1 MRNLLTVFFALC
13 TLNMIPVSARPAF
26 DYSALRDGTFE
37 QKTVSGV
44 RSLSDGERYTTM
56 SDGRVLC
63 FSYRTGEPAGVLFD
77 ASAAEP
83 RIEFTDYVLSAD
95 ERRLLLTTDV
105 EPIYRHSFTAEYWI
119 YDRQDGSLRRL
130 SQGGPQQQA
139 QFSPDGSRV
148 AFVRGGNLFV
158 ADPAAGSERQL
169 TFDGRF
175 NHIIN
180 GLPDWVYEEEFS
192 FARAFAWSPDGRM
205 IAYLRFD
212 ESRVKQYNMNRFAGG
227 LYPENYTFKYPKAGE
242 QNSVVELYCCDAADG
257 STVRMDT
264 GEQTDQYIPRLF
276 WTPTGQMGIYRQKR
290 LQNHFE
296 VMLCDSSG
304 ASRVVYDERNDRYV
318 ERVDGRTVTFLPDG
332 DRFVV
337 RSERDGFMHL
347 YLYSVSE
354 GLLGRI
360 TSGEWEVTEL
370 LGIEGDRVYYL
381 STETSPLRRDLY
393 TVRLDGRG
401 KRRLTGGD
409 GTYRIAP
416 SRGFR
421 YFISYFSNV
430 RTPNRV
436 TLHRS
441 DGRLVRTLEDNAALR
456 AKLDELQVPVKEFF
470 RFATSEGV
478 ELIGYMV
485 RPNGFD
491 SSRRYPVLMTQYSGP
506 GSQQAAD
513 RWTIGWEDVLVQQGY
528 IVACVDGRGTGFRG
542 EEFKKCTYGELGKYE
557 TVDQIEAAR
566 YLASLPYVDPDRI
579 GIYGWSYGGF
589 MALNC
594 ILKGNDVFRK
604 LETLPVPT
612 IAAVNG
618 FALGGGCELSMS
630 CDIRICADTAVFGQP
645 EAGLGITPGFGGTQR
660 LARLV
665 GLGMAKQLIYTAKN
679 IKADEALRIGLVNA
693 VYPLAELMPAAE
705 KLAETIAKHAPIA
718 VRACKKAINEGI
730 SKPINEAVTVEEKLF
745 GDCFET
751 HDQVEGMQCF
761 LSREKPKPKAVF
773 TNN

>member
-13 TLNMIPVSARPAF
+13 TLNTITVSARPAF

-63 FSYRTGEPAGVLFD
+63 FLYRTGEPAGVLFD

-192 FARAFAWSPDGRM
+192 FARAFAWSPDGRK

-276 WTPTGQMGIYRQKR
+276 WTPTGQLGFYRLNR

-296 VMLCDSSG
+296 VLLCDSSG

-478 ELIGYMV
+478 ELNGYMV

-594 ILKGNDVFRK
+594 ILKGNDVFRAAIAVA
-604 LETLPVPT
+604 PVT
-612 IAAVNG
+612 SWR
-618 FALGGGCELSMS
+618 FY
-630 CDIRICADTAVFGQP
+630 DT
-645 EAGLGITPGFGGTQR
+645 
-660 LARLV
+660 
-665 GLGMAKQLIYTAKN
+665 IYTEIYN
-679 IKADEALRIGLVNA
+679 GLPQDNPSGYDDNSPIHFADRLKGKLLIAHGTGDDNVHIQNTYEMISKLVEYDKPFELY
-693 VYPLAELMPAAE
+693 VYPDRNHGMGPSRHHLME
-705 KLAETIAKHAPIA
+705 RCIEFVQRNL
-718 VRACKKAINEGI
+718 
-730 SKPINEAVTVEEKLF
+730 
-745 GDCFET
+745 
-751 HDQVEGMQCF
+751 
-761 LSREKPKPKAVF
+761 
-773 TNN
+773 

>member
-13 TLNMIPVSARPAF
+13 TLNMITVSARPVF

-192 FARAFAWSPDGRM
+192 FARAFAWSPDGRK

-276 WTPTGQMGIYRQKR
+276 WTPTGQLGFYRLNR

-296 VMLCDSSG
+296 VLLCDSSG

-478 ELIGYMV
+478 ELNGYMV

-594 ILKGNDVFRK
+594 ILKGNDVFRAAIAVAPVTSWRFYDTIYTEIYNGLPQDNPSGYDDNSPIHFADRLKGK
-604 LETLPVPT
+604 LL
-612 IAAVNG
+612 IAHGTGDDNVHIQNTY
-618 FALGGGCELSMS
+618 EM
-630 CDIRICADTAVFGQP
+630 
-645 EAGLGITPGFGGTQR
+645 IT
-660 LARLV
+660 RLV
-665 GLGMAKQLIYTAKN
+665 EYDKPFELY
-679 IKADEALRIGLVNA
+679 
-693 VYPLAELMPAAE
+693 VYPDRNHGMGPSRHHLME
-705 KLAETIAKHAPIA
+705 RCIEFVQRNL
-718 VRACKKAINEGI
+718 
-730 SKPINEAVTVEEKLF
+730 
-745 GDCFET
+745 
-751 HDQVEGMQCF
+751 
-761 LSREKPKPKAVF
+761 
-773 TNN
+773 

>member
-13 TLNMIPVSARPAF
+13 TLNTITVSARPAF

-63 FSYRTGEPAGVLFD
+63 FLYRTGEPAGVLFD

-192 FARAFAWSPDGRM
+192 FARAFAWSPDGRK

-276 WTPTGQMGIYRQKR
+276 WTPTGQLGFYRLNR

-296 VMLCDSSG
+296 VLLCDSSG

-347 YLYSVSE
+347 YLYCVSE
-354 GLLGRI
+354 GLLDRI

-456 AKLDELQVPVKEFF
+456 TKLDELQVPVKEFF

-478 ELIGYMV
+478 ELNGYMV

-594 ILKGNDVFRK
+594 ILKGNDVFRAAIAVAPVTSWRFYDTSYTEIYNGLPQENPAGYDDNSPIHFADRLKGK
-604 LETLPVPT
+604 LL
-612 IAAVNG
+612 IAHGTGDDNVHIQNTY
-618 FALGGGCELSMS
+618 EM
-630 CDIRICADTAVFGQP
+630 
-645 EAGLGITPGFGGTQR
+645 IT
-660 LARLV
+660 RLV
-665 GLGMAKQLIYTAKN
+665 EYDKPFELY
-679 IKADEALRIGLVNA
+679 
-693 VYPLAELMPAAE
+693 VYPDRNHGMGPSRHHLME
-705 KLAETIAKHAPIA
+705 RCIEFVQRNL
-718 VRACKKAINEGI
+718 
-730 SKPINEAVTVEEKLF
+730 
-745 GDCFET
+745 
-751 HDQVEGMQCF
+751 
-761 LSREKPKPKAVF
+761 
-773 TNN
+773 

>member
-13 TLNMIPVSARPAF
+13 TLNTITVSARPAF

-192 FARAFAWSPDGRM
+192 FARAFAWSPDGRK

-257 STVRMDT
+257 SAVRMDT

-276 WTPTGQMGIYRQKR
+276 WTPTGQLGFYRLNR

-296 VMLCDSSG
+296 VLLCDSSG

-318 ERVDGRTVTFLPDG
+318 ERVDGRTVTFDG

-456 AKLDELQVPVKEFF
+456 TKLDELQVPVKEFF

-478 ELIGYMV
+478 ELNGYMV

-594 ILKGNDVFRK
+594 ILKGNDVFRAAIAVA
-604 LETLPVPT
+604 PVT
-612 IAAVNG
+612 SWR
-618 FALGGGCELSMS
+618 FY
-630 CDIRICADTAVFGQP
+630 DT
-645 EAGLGITPGFGGTQR
+645 
-660 LARLV
+660 
-665 GLGMAKQLIYTAKN
+665 IYTEIYN
-679 IKADEALRIGLVNA
+679 GLPQDNPSGYDDNSPIHFADRLKGKLLIAHGTGDDNVHIQNTYEMITKLVEYDKPFELY
-693 VYPLAELMPAAE
+693 VYPDRNHGMGPSRHHLME
-705 KLAETIAKHAPIA
+705 RCIEFVQRNL
-718 VRACKKAINEGI
+718 
-730 SKPINEAVTVEEKLF
+730 
-745 GDCFET
+745 
-751 HDQVEGMQCF
+751 
-761 LSREKPKPKAVF
+761 
-773 TNN
+773 

>member
-13 TLNMIPVSARPAF
+13 TLNTITVSARPAF

-105 EPIYRHSFTAEYWI
+105 EPIYRHLFTAEYWI

-158 ADPAAGSERQL
+158 ADPTAGSERQL

-192 FARAFAWSPDGRM
+192 FARAFAWSPDGRK

-257 STVRMDT
+257 SMVRMDT

-276 WTPTGQMGIYRQKR
+276 WTPTGQLGFYRLNR

-296 VMLCDSSG
+296 VLLCDSSG

-478 ELIGYMV
+478 ELNGYMV

-594 ILKGNDVFRK
+594 ILKGNDVFRAAIAVA
-604 LETLPVPT
+604 PVT
-612 IAAVNG
+612 SWR
-618 FALGGGCELSMS
+618 FY
-630 CDIRICADTAVFGQP
+630 DT
-645 EAGLGITPGFGGTQR
+645 
-660 LARLV
+660 
-665 GLGMAKQLIYTAKN
+665 IYTEIYN
-679 IKADEALRIGLVNA
+679 GLPQDNPSGYDDNSPIHFADRLKGKLLIAHGTGDDNVHIQNTYEMITKLVEYDKPFELY
-693 VYPLAELMPAAE
+693 VYPDRNHGMGPSRHHLME
-705 KLAETIAKHAPIA
+705 RCIEFVQRNL
-718 VRACKKAINEGI
+718 
-730 SKPINEAVTVEEKLF
+730 
-745 GDCFET
+745 
-751 HDQVEGMQCF
+751 
-761 LSREKPKPKAVF
+761 
-773 TNN
+773 

>member
-13 TLNMIPVSARPAF
+13 TLNTITVSARPAF

-158 ADPAAGSERQL
+158 ADPTAGSERQL

-192 FARAFAWSPDGRM
+192 FARAFAWSPDGRK

-257 STVRMDT
+257 SMVRMDT

-276 WTPTGQMGIYRQKR
+276 WTPTGQLGFYRLNR

-296 VMLCDSSG
+296 VLLCDSSG

-360 TSGEWEVTEL
+360 TSVEWEVTEL

-441 DGRLVRTLEDNAALR
+441 DGRLVRTLEDNAELR

-478 ELIGYMV
+478 ELNGYMV

-594 ILKGNDVFRK
+594 ILKGNDVFRAAIAVA
-604 LETLPVPT
+604 PVT
-612 IAAVNG
+612 SWR
-618 FALGGGCELSMS
+618 FY
-630 CDIRICADTAVFGQP
+630 DT
-645 EAGLGITPGFGGTQR
+645 
-660 LARLV
+660 
-665 GLGMAKQLIYTAKN
+665 IYTEIYN
-679 IKADEALRIGLVNA
+679 GPSGYDDNSPIHFADRLKGKLLIAHGTGDDNVHIQNTYEMITKLVEYDKPFELY
-693 VYPLAELMPAAE
+693 VYPDRN
-705 KLAETIAKHAPIA
+705 H
-718 VRACKKAINEGI
+718 
-730 SKPINEAVTVEEKLF
+730 
-745 GDCFET
+745 
-751 HDQVEGMQCF
+751 GMG
-761 LSREKPKPKAVF
+761 LSRHHLMERCIEFVQR
-773 TNN
+773 NL

>member
-13 TLNMIPVSARPAF
+13 TLNTITVSARPAF
-26 DYSALRDGTFE
+26 EYSALRDWTFE

-63 FSYRTGEPAGVLFD
+63 FLYRTGEPAGVLFD

-192 FARAFAWSPDGRM
+192 FARAFAWSPDGRK

-276 WTPTGQMGIYRQKR
+276 WTPTGQLGFYRLNR

-296 VMLCDSSG
+296 VLLCDSSG

-478 ELIGYMV
+478 ELNGYMV

-594 ILKGNDVFRK
+594 ILKGNDVFRAAIAVAPVTSWRFYDTIYTEIYNGLPQDNPSGYDDNSPIHFADRLKGK
-604 LETLPVPT
+604 LL
-612 IAAVNG
+612 IAHGTGDDNVHIQNTY
-618 FALGGGCELSMS
+618 EM
-630 CDIRICADTAVFGQP
+630 
-645 EAGLGITPGFGGTQR
+645 IT
-660 LARLV
+660 RLV
-665 GLGMAKQLIYTAKN
+665 EYDKPFELY
-679 IKADEALRIGLVNA
+679 
-693 VYPLAELMPAAE
+693 VYPDRNHGMGPSRHHLME
-705 KLAETIAKHAPIA
+705 RCIEFVQRNL
-718 VRACKKAINEGI
+718 
-730 SKPINEAVTVEEKLF
+730 
-745 GDCFET
+745 
-751 HDQVEGMQCF
+751 
-761 LSREKPKPKAVF
+761 
-773 TNN
+773 

>member
-13 TLNMIPVSARPAF
+13 TLNTITVSARPAF

-158 ADPAAGSERQL
+158 ADPTAGSERQL

-192 FARAFAWSPDGRM
+192 FARAFAWSPDGRK

-276 WTPTGQMGIYRQKR
+276 WTPTGQLGFYRLNR

-296 VMLCDSSG
+296 VLLCDSSG

-347 YLYSVSE
+347 YLYGVSE

-456 AKLDELQVPVKEFF
+456 TKLDELQVPVKEFF

-478 ELIGYMV
+478 ELNGYMV

-594 ILKGNDVFRK
+594 ILKGHDVFRAAIAVA
-604 LETLPVPT
+604 PVT
-612 IAAVNG
+612 SWR
-618 FALGGGCELSMS
+618 FY
-630 CDIRICADTAVFGQP
+630 DT
-645 EAGLGITPGFGGTQR
+645 
-660 LARLV
+660 
-665 GLGMAKQLIYTAKN
+665 IYTEIYN
-679 IKADEALRIGLVNA
+679 GLPQDNPSGYDDNSPIHFADRLKGKLLIAHGTGDDNVHIQNTYEMITKLVEYDKPFELY
-693 VYPLAELMPAAE
+693 VYPDRNHGMGPSRHHLME
-705 KLAETIAKHAPIA
+705 RCIEFVQRNL
-718 VRACKKAINEGI
+718 
-730 SKPINEAVTVEEKLF
+730 
-745 GDCFET
+745 
-751 HDQVEGMQCF
+751 
-761 LSREKPKPKAVF
+761 
-773 TNN
+773 

>member
-13 TLNMIPVSARPAF
+13 TLNTITVSARPAF

-192 FARAFAWSPDGRM
+192 FARAFAWSPDGRK

-242 QNSVVELYCCDAADG
+242 QNSGVELYCCDAADG
-257 STVRMDT
+257 SMVRMDT

-276 WTPTGQMGIYRQKR
+276 WTPTGQLGFYRLNR

-296 VMLCDSSG
+296 VLLCDSSG

-478 ELIGYMV
+478 ELNGYMV

-594 ILKGNDVFRK
+594 ILKGNDVFRAAIAVA
-604 LETLPVPT
+604 PVT
-612 IAAVNG
+612 SWR
-618 FALGGGCELSMS
+618 FY
-630 CDIRICADTAVFGQP
+630 DT
-645 EAGLGITPGFGGTQR
+645 
-660 LARLV
+660 
-665 GLGMAKQLIYTAKN
+665 IYTEIYN
-679 IKADEALRIGLVNA
+679 GLPQDNPSGYDDNSPIHFADRLKGKLLIAHGTGDDNVHIQNTYEMITKLVEYDKPFELY
-693 VYPLAELMPAAE
+693 VYPDRNHGMGPSRHHLME
-705 KLAETIAKHAPIA
+705 
-718 VRACKKAINEGI
+718 RC
-730 SKPINEAVTVEEKLF
+730 VEFVQRNL
-745 GDCFET
+745 
-751 HDQVEGMQCF
+751 
-761 LSREKPKPKAVF
+761 
-773 TNN
+773 

>member
-13 TLNMIPVSARPAF
+13 TLNTITVSARPAF

-192 FARAFAWSPDGRM
+192 FARAFAWSPDGRK

-257 STVRMDT
+257 SAVRMDT

-276 WTPTGQMGIYRQKR
+276 WTPTGQLGFYRLNR

-296 VMLCDSSG
+296 VLLCDSSG

-337 RSERDGFMHL
+337 RSERDEFMHL

-478 ELIGYMV
+478 ELNGYMV

-594 ILKGNDVFRK
+594 ILKGNDVFRAAIAVAPVTSWRFYDTIYTEIYNGLPQDNPSGYDDNSPIHFANRLKGK
-604 LETLPVPT
+604 LL
-612 IAAVNG
+612 IAHGTGDDNVHIQNTY
-618 FALGGGCELSMS
+618 EM
-630 CDIRICADTAVFGQP
+630 
-645 EAGLGITPGFGGTQR
+645 IT
-660 LARLV
+660 RLV
-665 GLGMAKQLIYTAKN
+665 EYDKPFELY
-679 IKADEALRIGLVNA
+679 
-693 VYPLAELMPAAE
+693 VYPDRNHGMGPSRHHLME
-705 KLAETIAKHAPIA
+705 RCIEFVQRNL
-718 VRACKKAINEGI
+718 
-730 SKPINEAVTVEEKLF
+730 
-745 GDCFET
+745 
-751 HDQVEGMQCF
+751 
-761 LSREKPKPKAVF
+761 
-773 TNN
+773 

>member
-13 TLNMIPVSARPAF
+13 TLNTITVSARPAF

-158 ADPAAGSERQL
+158 ADPTAGSERQL

-192 FARAFAWSPDGRM
+192 FARAFAWSPDGRK

-257 STVRMDT
+257 SMVRMDT

-276 WTPTGQMGIYRQKR
+276 WTPTGQLGFYRLNR

-296 VMLCDSSG
+296 VLLCDSSG

-478 ELIGYMV
+478 ELNGYMV

-594 ILKGNDVFRK
+594 ILKANDVFRSAIAVA
-604 LETLPVPT
+604 PVT
-612 IAAVNG
+612 SWR
-618 FALGGGCELSMS
+618 FY
-630 CDIRICADTAVFGQP
+630 DT
-645 EAGLGITPGFGGTQR
+645 
-660 LARLV
+660 
-665 GLGMAKQLIYTAKN
+665 IYTEIYN
-679 IKADEALRIGLVNA
+679 GLPQDNPSGYDDNSPIHFADRLKGKLLIAHGTGDDNVHIQNTYEMITKLVEYDKPFELY
-693 VYPLAELMPAAE
+693 VYPDRNHGMGPSRHHLME
-705 KLAETIAKHAPIA
+705 RCIEFVQRNL
-718 VRACKKAINEGI
+718 
-730 SKPINEAVTVEEKLF
+730 
-745 GDCFET
+745 
-751 HDQVEGMQCF
+751 
-761 LSREKPKPKAVF
+761 
-773 TNN
+773 

>member
-13 TLNMIPVSARPAF
+13 TLNTITVSARPAF

-192 FARAFAWSPDGRM
+192 FARAFAWSPDGRK

-276 WTPTGQMGIYRQKR
+276 WTPTGQLGFYRLNR

-296 VMLCDSSG
+296 VLLCDSSG

-347 YLYSVSE
+347 YLYGVSE

-478 ELIGYMV
+478 ELNGYMV
-485 RPNGFD
+485 RPNGFV

-594 ILKGNDVFRK
+594 ILKGNDVFRAAIAVA
-604 LETLPVPT
+604 PVT
-612 IAAVNG
+612 SWR
-618 FALGGGCELSMS
+618 FY
-630 CDIRICADTAVFGQP
+630 DT
-645 EAGLGITPGFGGTQR
+645 
-660 LARLV
+660 
-665 GLGMAKQLIYTAKN
+665 IYTEIYN
-679 IKADEALRIGLVNA
+679 GLPQDNPSGYDDNSPIHFADRLKGKLLIAHGTGDDNVHIQNTYEMITKLVEYDKPFELY
-693 VYPLAELMPAAE
+693 VYPDRNHGMGPSRHHLME
-705 KLAETIAKHAPIA
+705 RCIEFVQRNL
-718 VRACKKAINEGI
+718 
-730 SKPINEAVTVEEKLF
+730 
-745 GDCFET
+745 
-751 HDQVEGMQCF
+751 
-761 LSREKPKPKAVF
+761 
-773 TNN
+773 

>member
-13 TLNMIPVSARPAF
+13 TLNTITVSARPAF

-158 ADPAAGSERQL
+158 ADPTAGSERQL

-192 FARAFAWSPDGRM
+192 FARAFAWSPDGRK

-257 STVRMDT
+257 SMVRMDT

-276 WTPTGQMGIYRQKR
+276 WTPTGQLGFYRLNR

-296 VMLCDSSG
+296 VLLCDSSG

-478 ELIGYMV
+478 ELNGYMV
-485 RPNGFD
+485 RPNGFV

-594 ILKGNDVFRK
+594 ILKGNDVFRAAIAVA
-604 LETLPVPT
+604 PVT
-612 IAAVNG
+612 SWR
-618 FALGGGCELSMS
+618 FY
-630 CDIRICADTAVFGQP
+630 DT
-645 EAGLGITPGFGGTQR
+645 
-660 LARLV
+660 
-665 GLGMAKQLIYTAKN
+665 IYTEIYN
-679 IKADEALRIGLVNA
+679 GLPQDNPSGYDDHSPIHFADRLKGKLLIAHGTGDDNVHIQNTYEMITKLVEYDKPFELY
-693 VYPLAELMPAAE
+693 VYPDRNHGMGPSRHHLME
-705 KLAETIAKHAPIA
+705 RCIEFVQRNL
-718 VRACKKAINEGI
+718 
-730 SKPINEAVTVEEKLF
+730 
-745 GDCFET
+745 
-751 HDQVEGMQCF
+751 
-761 LSREKPKPKAVF
+761 
-773 TNN
+773 

>member
-13 TLNMIPVSARPAF
+13 TLNTITVSARPAF
-26 DYSALRDGTFE
+26 DYSALRDWTFE

-63 FSYRTGEPAGVLFD
+63 FLYRTGEPAGVLFD

-192 FARAFAWSPDGRM
+192 FARAFAWSPDGRK

-276 WTPTGQMGIYRQKR
+276 WTPTGQLGFYRLNR

-296 VMLCDSSG
+296 VLLCDSSG

-478 ELIGYMV
+478 ELNGYMV

-594 ILKGNDVFRK
+594 ILKGNDVFRAAIAVAPVTSWRFYDTIYTEIYTGLPQDNPSGYDDNSPIHFADRLKGK
-604 LETLPVPT
+604 LL
-612 IAAVNG
+612 IAHGTGDDNVHIQNTY
-618 FALGGGCELSMS
+618 EM
-630 CDIRICADTAVFGQP
+630 
-645 EAGLGITPGFGGTQR
+645 IT
-660 LARLV
+660 RLV
-665 GLGMAKQLIYTAKN
+665 EYDKPFELY
-679 IKADEALRIGLVNA
+679 
-693 VYPLAELMPAAE
+693 VYPDRNHGMGPSRHHLME
-705 KLAETIAKHAPIA
+705 RCIEFVQRNL
-718 VRACKKAINEGI
+718 
-730 SKPINEAVTVEEKLF
+730 
-745 GDCFET
+745 
-751 HDQVEGMQCF
+751 
-761 LSREKPKPKAVF
+761 
-773 TNN
+773 

>member
-1 MRNLLTVFFALC
+1 MRDLLTVFFALC
-13 TLNMIPVSARPAF
+13 TLNTITVSARPAF

-192 FARAFAWSPDGRM
+192 FARAFAWSPDGRK

-276 WTPTGQMGIYRQKR
+276 WTPTGQLGFYRLNR

-296 VMLCDSSG
+296 VLLCDSSG

-347 YLYSVSE
+347 YLYGVSE

-478 ELIGYMV
+478 ELNGYMV

-594 ILKGNDVFRK
+594 ILKGNDVFRAAIAVA
-604 LETLPVPT
+604 PVT
-612 IAAVNG
+612 SWR
-618 FALGGGCELSMS
+618 FY
-630 CDIRICADTAVFGQP
+630 DT
-645 EAGLGITPGFGGTQR
+645 
-660 LARLV
+660 
-665 GLGMAKQLIYTAKN
+665 IYTEIYN
-679 IKADEALRIGLVNA
+679 GLPQDNPSGYDDNSPIHFADRLKGKLLIAHGTGDDNVHIQNTYEMITKLVEYDKPFELY
-693 VYPLAELMPAAE
+693 VYPDRNHGMGPSRHHLME
-705 KLAETIAKHAPIA
+705 RCIEFVQRNL
-718 VRACKKAINEGI
+718 
-730 SKPINEAVTVEEKLF
+730 
-745 GDCFET
+745 
-751 HDQVEGMQCF
+751 
-761 LSREKPKPKAVF
+761 
-773 TNN
+773 

>member
-13 TLNMIPVSARPAF
+13 TLNTITVSARPAF

-158 ADPAAGSERQL
+158 ADPTAGSERQL

-180 GLPDWVYEEEFS
+180 GLPDWGYEEEFS
-192 FARAFAWSPDGRM
+192 FARAFAWSPDGRK

-276 WTPTGQMGIYRQKR
+276 WTPTGQLGFYRLNR

-296 VMLCDSSG
+296 VLLCDSSG

-347 YLYSVSE
+347 YLYGVSE

-456 AKLDELQVPVKEFF
+456 TKLDELQVPVKEFF

-478 ELIGYMV
+478 ELNGYMV

-594 ILKGNDVFRK
+594 ILKGNDVFRAAIAVA
-604 LETLPVPT
+604 PVT
-612 IAAVNG
+612 SWR
-618 FALGGGCELSMS
+618 FY
-630 CDIRICADTAVFGQP
+630 DT
-645 EAGLGITPGFGGTQR
+645 
-660 LARLV
+660 
-665 GLGMAKQLIYTAKN
+665 IYTEIYN
-679 IKADEALRIGLVNA
+679 GLPQDNPSGYDDNSPIHFADRLKGKLLIAHGTGDDNVHIQNTYEMITKLVEYDKPFELY
-693 VYPLAELMPAAE
+693 VYPDRNHGMGPSRHHLME
-705 KLAETIAKHAPIA
+705 RCIEFVQRNL
-718 VRACKKAINEGI
+718 
-730 SKPINEAVTVEEKLF
+730 
-745 GDCFET
+745 
-751 HDQVEGMQCF
+751 
-761 LSREKPKPKAVF
+761 
-773 TNN
+773 

>member
-13 TLNMIPVSARPAF
+13 TLNTITVSARPAF

-192 FARAFAWSPDGRM
+192 FARAFAWSPDGRK

-257 STVRMDT
+257 SAVRMDT

-276 WTPTGQMGIYRQKR
+276 WTPTGQLGFYRLNR

-296 VMLCDSSG
+296 VLLCDSSG

-456 AKLDELQVPVKEFF
+456 TKLDELQVPVKEFF

-478 ELIGYMV
+478 ELNGYMV

-491 SSRRYPVLMTQYSGP
+491 SSRRYPVLMS
-506 GSQQAAD
+506 
-513 RWTIGWEDVLVQQGY
+513 
-528 IVACVDGRGTGFRG
+528 
-542 EEFKKCTYGELGKYE
+542 
-557 TVDQIEAAR
+557 
-566 YLASLPYVDPDRI
+566 
-579 GIYGWSYGGF
+579 IYGWSYGGF

-594 ILKGNDVFRK
+594 ILKGNDVFRAAIAVA
-604 LETLPVPT
+604 PVT
-612 IAAVNG
+612 SWR
-618 FALGGGCELSMS
+618 FY
-630 CDIRICADTAVFGQP
+630 DT
-645 EAGLGITPGFGGTQR
+645 
-660 LARLV
+660 
-665 GLGMAKQLIYTAKN
+665 IYTEIYN
-679 IKADEALRIGLVNA
+679 GLPQDNPSGYDDNSPIHFADRLKGKLLIAHGTGDDNVHIQNTYEMITKLVEYDKPFELY
-693 VYPLAELMPAAE
+693 VYPDRNHGMGPSRHHLME
-705 KLAETIAKHAPIA
+705 RCIEFVQRNL
-718 VRACKKAINEGI
+718 
-730 SKPINEAVTVEEKLF
+730 
-745 GDCFET
+745 
-751 HDQVEGMQCF
+751 
-761 LSREKPKPKAVF
+761 
-773 TNN
+773 

>member
-1 MRNLLTVFFALC
+1 MRDLLTVFFALC
-13 TLNMIPVSARPAF
+13 TLNTITVSARPAF

-63 FSYRTGEPAGVLFD
+63 FLYRTGEPAGVLFD

-192 FARAFAWSPDGRM
+192 FARAFAWSPDGRK

-276 WTPTGQMGIYRQKR
+276 WTPTGQLGFYRLNR

-296 VMLCDSSG
+296 VLLCDSSG

-470 RFATSEGV
+470 RVATSEGV
-478 ELIGYMV
+478 ELNGYMV

-594 ILKGNDVFRK
+594 ILKGNDV
-604 LETLPVPT
+604 
-612 IAAVNG
+612 
-618 FALGGGCELSMS
+618 GC
-630 CDIRICADTAVFGQP
+630 FH
-645 EAGLGITPGFGGTQR
+645 
-660 LARLV
+660 
-665 GLGMAKQLIYTAKN
+665 Y
-679 IKADEALRIGLVNA
+679 
-693 VYPLAELMPAAE
+693 
-705 KLAETIAKHAPIA
+705 
-718 VRACKKAINEGI
+718 
-730 SKPINEAVTVEEKLF
+730 
-745 GDCFET
+745 
-751 HDQVEGMQCF
+751 
-761 LSREKPKPKAVF
+761 
-773 TNN
+773 

>member
-1 MRNLLTVFFALC
+1 MRDLLTVFFALC
-13 TLNMIPVSARPAF
+13 TLNTITVSARPAF

-63 FSYRTGEPAGVLFD
+63 FLYRTGEPAGVLFD

-192 FARAFAWSPDGRM
+192 FARAFAWSPDGRK

-276 WTPTGQMGIYRQKR
+276 WTPTGQLGFYRLNR

-296 VMLCDSSG
+296 VLLCDSSG

-441 DGRLVRTLEDNAALR
+441 DRRLVRTLEDNAALR

-478 ELIGYMV
+478 ELNGYMV

-594 ILKGNDVFRK
+594 ILKGNDVFRAAIAVAPVTSWRFYDTIYTEIYNGLPQDNPSGYDDNSPIHFADRLKGK
-604 LETLPVPT
+604 LL
-612 IAAVNG
+612 IAHGTGDDNVHIQNTY
-618 FALGGGCELSMS
+618 EM
-630 CDIRICADTAVFGQP
+630 
-645 EAGLGITPGFGGTQR
+645 IT
-660 LARLV
+660 RLV
-665 GLGMAKQLIYTAKN
+665 EYDKPFELY
-679 IKADEALRIGLVNA
+679 
-693 VYPLAELMPAAE
+693 VYPDRNHGMGPSRHHLME
-705 KLAETIAKHAPIA
+705 RCIEFVQRNL
-718 VRACKKAINEGI
+718 
-730 SKPINEAVTVEEKLF
+730 
-745 GDCFET
+745 
-751 HDQVEGMQCF
+751 
-761 LSREKPKPKAVF
+761 
-773 TNN
+773 

>member
-13 TLNMIPVSARPAF
+13 TLNTITVSARPAF

-192 FARAFAWSPDGRM
+192 FARAFAWSPDGRK

-257 STVRMDT
+257 SMVRMDT

-276 WTPTGQMGIYRQKR
+276 WTPTGQLGFYRLNR

-296 VMLCDSSG
+296 VLLCDSSG

-478 ELIGYMV
+478 ELNGYMV

-594 ILKGNDVFRK
+594 ILKGNDVFRAAIAVA
-604 LETLPVPT
+604 PVT
-612 IAAVNG
+612 SWR
-618 FALGGGCELSMS
+618 FY
-630 CDIRICADTAVFGQP
+630 DT
-645 EAGLGITPGFGGTQR
+645 
-660 LARLV
+660 
-665 GLGMAKQLIYTAKN
+665 IYTEIYN
-679 IKADEALRIGLVNA
+679 GLPQDNPSGYDDNSPIHFADRLKGKLLIAHGTGDDNVHIQNTYEMITKLVEYDKPFELY
-693 VYPLAELMPAAE
+693 VYPDRNHGMGPSRHHLME
-705 KLAETIAKHAPIA
+705 
-718 VRACKKAINEGI
+718 RC
-730 SKPINEAVTVEEKLF
+730 VEFVQRNL
-745 GDCFET
+745 
-751 HDQVEGMQCF
+751 
-761 LSREKPKPKAVF
+761 
-773 TNN
+773 

>member
-13 TLNMIPVSARPAF
+13 TLNTITVSARPAF

-192 FARAFAWSPDGRM
+192 FARAFAWSPDGRK

-276 WTPTGQMGIYRQKR
+276 WTPTGQLGFYRLNR

-296 VMLCDSSG
+296 VLLCDSSG

-478 ELIGYMV
+478 ELNGYMV

-566 YLASLPYVDPDRI
+566 YFASLPYVDPDRI

-594 ILKGNDVFRK
+594 ILKGNDVFRAAIAVAPVTSWRFYDTIYTEIYNGLPQDNPSGYDDNSPIHFADRLKGK
-604 LETLPVPT
+604 LL
-612 IAAVNG
+612 IAHGTGDDNVHIQNTY
-618 FALGGGCELSMS
+618 EM
-630 CDIRICADTAVFGQP
+630 
-645 EAGLGITPGFGGTQR
+645 IT
-660 LARLV
+660 RLV
-665 GLGMAKQLIYTAKN
+665 EYDKPFELY
-679 IKADEALRIGLVNA
+679 
-693 VYPLAELMPAAE
+693 VYPDRNHGMGPSRHHLME
-705 KLAETIAKHAPIA
+705 RCIEFVQRNL
-718 VRACKKAINEGI
+718 
-730 SKPINEAVTVEEKLF
+730 
-745 GDCFET
+745 
-751 HDQVEGMQCF
+751 
-761 LSREKPKPKAVF
+761 
-773 TNN
+773 

>member
-1 MRNLLTVFFALC
+1 MNTI
-13 TLNMIPVSARPAF
+13 TVSARPAF

-192 FARAFAWSPDGRM
+192 FARAFAWSPDGRK

-276 WTPTGQMGIYRQKR
+276 WTPTGQLGFYRLNR

-296 VMLCDSSG
+296 VLLCDSSG

-478 ELIGYMV
+478 ELNGYMV

-594 ILKGNDVFRK
+594 ILKGNDVFRAAIAVAPVTSWRFYDTIYTEIYNGLPQDNPSGYDDNSPIHFADRLKGK
-604 LETLPVPT
+604 LL
-612 IAAVNG
+612 IAHGTGDDNVHIQNTY
-618 FALGGGCELSMS
+618 EM
-630 CDIRICADTAVFGQP
+630 
-645 EAGLGITPGFGGTQR
+645 IT
-660 LARLV
+660 RLV
-665 GLGMAKQLIYTAKN
+665 EYDKPFELY
-679 IKADEALRIGLVNA
+679 
-693 VYPLAELMPAAE
+693 VYPDRNHGMGPSRHHLME
-705 KLAETIAKHAPIA
+705 RCIEFVQRNL
-718 VRACKKAINEGI
+718 
-730 SKPINEAVTVEEKLF
+730 
-745 GDCFET
+745 
-751 HDQVEGMQCF
+751 
-761 LSREKPKPKAVF
+761 
-773 TNN
+773 

>member
-13 TLNMIPVSARPAF
+13 TLNTITVSARPAF

-148 AFVRGGNLFV
+148 VFVRGGNLFV

-192 FARAFAWSPDGRM
+192 FARAFAWSPDGRK

-276 WTPTGQMGIYRQKR
+276 WTPTGQLGFYRLNR

-296 VMLCDSSG
+296 VLLCDSSG

-478 ELIGYMV
+478 ELNGYMV

-594 ILKGNDVFRK
+594 ILKGNDVFRAAIAVAPVTSWRFYDTIYTEIYNGLPQDNPSGYDDNSPIHFADRLKGK
-604 LETLPVPT
+604 LL
-612 IAAVNG
+612 IAHGTGDDNVHIQNTY
-618 FALGGGCELSMS
+618 EM
-630 CDIRICADTAVFGQP
+630 
-645 EAGLGITPGFGGTQR
+645 IT
-660 LARLV
+660 RLV
-665 GLGMAKQLIYTAKN
+665 EYDKPFELY
-679 IKADEALRIGLVNA
+679 
-693 VYPLAELMPAAE
+693 VYPDRNHGMGPSRHHLME
-705 KLAETIAKHAPIA
+705 RCIEFVQRNL
-718 VRACKKAINEGI
+718 
-730 SKPINEAVTVEEKLF
+730 
-745 GDCFET
+745 
-751 HDQVEGMQCF
+751 
-761 LSREKPKPKAVF
+761 
-773 TNN
+773 

>member
-13 TLNMIPVSARPAF
+13 TLNTITVSARPAF

-158 ADPAAGSERQL
+158 ADPTAGSERQL

-192 FARAFAWSPDGRM
+192 FARAFAWSPDGRK

-276 WTPTGQMGIYRQKR
+276 WTPTGQLGFYRLNR

-296 VMLCDSSG
+296 VLLCDSSG

-347 YLYSVSE
+347 YLYGVSE

-456 AKLDELQVPVKEFF
+456 TKLDELQVPVKEFF

-478 ELIGYMV
+478 ELNGYMV

-528 IVACVDGRGTGFRG
+528 IVACVDGRGTGIRG

-594 ILKGNDVFRK
+594 ILKGNDVFRAAIAVA
-604 LETLPVPT
+604 PVT
-612 IAAVNG
+612 SWR
-618 FALGGGCELSMS
+618 FY
-630 CDIRICADTAVFGQP
+630 DT
-645 EAGLGITPGFGGTQR
+645 
-660 LARLV
+660 
-665 GLGMAKQLIYTAKN
+665 IYTEIYN
-679 IKADEALRIGLVNA
+679 GLPQDNPSGYDDNSPIHFADRLKGKLLIAHGTGDDNVHIQNTYEMITKLVEYDKPFELY
-693 VYPLAELMPAAE
+693 VYPDRNHGMGPSRHHLME
-705 KLAETIAKHAPIA
+705 RCIEFVQRNL
-718 VRACKKAINEGI
+718 
-730 SKPINEAVTVEEKLF
+730 
-745 GDCFET
+745 
-751 HDQVEGMQCF
+751 
-761 LSREKPKPKAVF
+761 
-773 TNN
+773 

>member
-13 TLNMIPVSARPAF
+13 TLNTITVSARPAF

-192 FARAFAWSPDGRM
+192 FARAFAWSPDGRK

-257 STVRMDT
+257 SMVRMDT

-276 WTPTGQMGIYRQKR
+276 WTPTGQLGFYRLNR

-296 VMLCDSSG
+296 VLLCDSSG

-318 ERVDGRTVTFLPDG
+318 ERVDGRTVTFLPYG

-478 ELIGYMV
+478 ELNGYMV

-594 ILKGNDVFRK
+594 ILKGNDVFRAAIAVA
-604 LETLPVPT
+604 PVT
-612 IAAVNG
+612 
-618 FALGGGCELSMS
+618 S
-630 CDIRICADTAVFGQP
+630 CFFYDTAYT
-645 EAGLGITPGFGGTQR
+645 EIYNGLPQDNPSGYDDNSPIHFADRLKGKLLIAHGTGDDNVHIQNTYEMITK
-660 LARLV
+660 LV
-665 GLGMAKQLIYTAKN
+665 EYDKPFELY
-679 IKADEALRIGLVNA
+679 
-693 VYPLAELMPAAE
+693 VYPDRNHGMGPSRHHLME
-705 KLAETIAKHAPIA
+705 
-718 VRACKKAINEGI
+718 RC
-730 SKPINEAVTVEEKLF
+730 VEFVQRNL
-745 GDCFET
+745 
-751 HDQVEGMQCF
+751 
-761 LSREKPKPKAVF
+761 
-773 TNN
+773 

>member
-13 TLNMIPVSARPAF
+13 TLNTITVSARPAF

-158 ADPAAGSERQL
+158 ADPTAGSERQL

-192 FARAFAWSPDGRM
+192 FARAFAWSPDGRK

-257 STVRMDT
+257 SMVRMDT

-276 WTPTGQMGIYRQKR
+276 WTPTGQLGFYRLNR

-296 VMLCDSSG
+296 VLLCDSSG

-430 RTPNRV
+430 RTPNRL
-436 TLHRS
+436 TLHRL

-478 ELIGYMV
+478 ELNGYMV

-594 ILKGNDVFRK
+594 ILKGNDVFRAAIAVA
-604 LETLPVPT
+604 PVT
-612 IAAVNG
+612 SWR
-618 FALGGGCELSMS
+618 FY
-630 CDIRICADTAVFGQP
+630 DT
-645 EAGLGITPGFGGTQR
+645 
-660 LARLV
+660 
-665 GLGMAKQLIYTAKN
+665 IYTEIYN
-679 IKADEALRIGLVNA
+679 GLPQDNPSGYDDNSPIHFADRLKGKLLIAHGTGDDNVHIQNTYEMITKLVEYDKPFELY
-693 VYPLAELMPAAE
+693 VYPDRNHGMGPSRHHLME
-705 KLAETIAKHAPIA
+705 RCIEFVQRNL
-718 VRACKKAINEGI
+718 
-730 SKPINEAVTVEEKLF
+730 
-745 GDCFET
+745 
-751 HDQVEGMQCF
+751 
-761 LSREKPKPKAVF
+761 
-773 TNN
+773 

>member
-13 TLNMIPVSARPAF
+13 TLNTITVSARPAF

-158 ADPAAGSERQL
+158 ADPTAGSERQL

-192 FARAFAWSPDGRM
+192 FARAFAWSPDGRK

-257 STVRMDT
+257 SMVRMDT

-276 WTPTGQMGIYRQKR
+276 WTPTGQLGFYRLTR

-296 VMLCDSSG
+296 VLLCDSSG

-478 ELIGYMV
+478 ELNGYMV
-485 RPNGFD
+485 RPNGFV

-594 ILKGNDVFRK
+594 ILKGNDVFRAAIAVA
-604 LETLPVPT
+604 PVT
-612 IAAVNG
+612 SWR
-618 FALGGGCELSMS
+618 FY
-630 CDIRICADTAVFGQP
+630 DT
-645 EAGLGITPGFGGTQR
+645 
-660 LARLV
+660 
-665 GLGMAKQLIYTAKN
+665 IYTEIYN
-679 IKADEALRIGLVNA
+679 GLPQDNPSGYDDNSPIHFADRLKGKLLIAHGTGDDNVHIQNTYEMITKLVE
-693 VYPLAELMPAAE
+693 YDKPFELYGSPD
-705 KLAETIAKHAPIA
+705 
-718 VRACKKAINEGI
+718 R
-730 SKPINEAVTVEEKLF
+730 
-745 GDCFET
+745 T
-751 HDQVEGMQCF
+751 HGMGP
-761 LSREKPKPKAVF
+761 SRHHLMERCIEFVQR
-773 TNN
+773 NL

>member
-13 TLNMIPVSARPAF
+13 TLNTITVSARPAF

-192 FARAFAWSPDGRM
+192 FARAFAWSPDGRK

-242 QNSVVELYCCDAADG
+242 QNSVVELYCCDVADG

-276 WTPTGQMGIYRQKR
+276 WTPTGQLGFYRLNR

-296 VMLCDSSG
+296 VLLCDSSG

-347 YLYSVSE
+347 YLYGVSE

-381 STETSPLRRDLY
+381 STETSPLRRALY

-478 ELIGYMV
+478 ELNGYMV

-594 ILKGNDVFRK
+594 ILKGNDVFRAAIAVA
-604 LETLPVPT
+604 PVT
-612 IAAVNG
+612 SWR
-618 FALGGGCELSMS
+618 FY
-630 CDIRICADTAVFGQP
+630 DT
-645 EAGLGITPGFGGTQR
+645 
-660 LARLV
+660 
-665 GLGMAKQLIYTAKN
+665 IYTEIYN
-679 IKADEALRIGLVNA
+679 GLPQDNPSGYDDNSPIHFADRLKGKLLIAHGTGDDNVHIQNTYEMITKLVEYDKPFELY
-693 VYPLAELMPAAE
+693 VYPDRNHGMGPSRHHLME
-705 KLAETIAKHAPIA
+705 RCIEFVQRNL
-718 VRACKKAINEGI
+718 
-730 SKPINEAVTVEEKLF
+730 
-745 GDCFET
+745 
-751 HDQVEGMQCF
+751 
-761 LSREKPKPKAVF
+761 
-773 TNN
+773 

>member
-13 TLNMIPVSARPAF
+13 TLNMITVSARPAF

-192 FARAFAWSPDGRM
+192 FARAFAWSPDGRK

-276 WTPTGQMGIYRQKR
+276 WTPTGQLGFYRLNR

-296 VMLCDSSG
+296 VLLCDSSG

-478 ELIGYMV
+478 ELNGYMV

-594 ILKGNDVFRK
+594 ILKGNDVFRAAIAVA
-604 LETLPVPT
+604 PVT
-612 IAAVNG
+612 SWR
-618 FALGGGCELSMS
+618 FY
-630 CDIRICADTAVFGQP
+630 DT
-645 EAGLGITPGFGGTQR
+645 
-660 LARLV
+660 
-665 GLGMAKQLIYTAKN
+665 IYTAIYN
-679 IKADEALRIGLVNA
+679 GLPQDNPSGYDDNSPIHFADRLKGKLLIAHGTGDDNVHIQNTYEMITKLVEYDKPFELY
-693 VYPLAELMPAAE
+693 VYPDRNHGMGPSRHHLME
-705 KLAETIAKHAPIA
+705 RCIEFVQRNL
-718 VRACKKAINEGI
+718 
-730 SKPINEAVTVEEKLF
+730 
-745 GDCFET
+745 
-751 HDQVEGMQCF
+751 
-761 LSREKPKPKAVF
+761 
-773 TNN
+773 

>member
-13 TLNMIPVSARPAF
+13 TLNTITVSARPAF

-119 YDRQDGSLRRL
+119 YDWQDGSLRRL

-158 ADPAAGSERQL
+158 ADPTAGSERQL

-192 FARAFAWSPDGRM
+192 FARAFAWSPDGRK

-276 WTPTGQMGIYRQKR
+276 WTPTGQLGFYRLNR

-296 VMLCDSSG
+296 VLMCDSSG

-347 YLYSVSE
+347 YLYGVSE

-456 AKLDELQVPVKEFF
+456 TKLDELQVPVKEFF

-478 ELIGYMV
+478 ELNGYMV

-594 ILKGNDVFRK
+594 ILKGNDVFRAAIAVA
-604 LETLPVPT
+604 PVT
-612 IAAVNG
+612 SWR
-618 FALGGGCELSMS
+618 FY
-630 CDIRICADTAVFGQP
+630 DT
-645 EAGLGITPGFGGTQR
+645 
-660 LARLV
+660 
-665 GLGMAKQLIYTAKN
+665 IYTEIYN
-679 IKADEALRIGLVNA
+679 GLPQDNPSGYDDNSPIHFADRLKGKLLIAHGTGDDNVHIQNTYEMITKLVEYDKPFELY
-693 VYPLAELMPAAE
+693 VYPDRNHGMGPSRHHLME
-705 KLAETIAKHAPIA
+705 RCIEFVQRNL
-718 VRACKKAINEGI
+718 
-730 SKPINEAVTVEEKLF
+730 
-745 GDCFET
+745 
-751 HDQVEGMQCF
+751 
-761 LSREKPKPKAVF
+761 
-773 TNN
+773 

>member
-13 TLNMIPVSARPAF
+13 TLNTITVSARPAF

-148 AFVRGGNLFV
+148 VFVRGGNLFV

-192 FARAFAWSPDGRM
+192 FARAFAWSPDGRK

-276 WTPTGQMGIYRQKR
+276 WTPTGQLGFYRLNR

-296 VMLCDSSG
+296 VLLCDSSG

-393 TVRLDGRG
+393 TVRLDGRD

-478 ELIGYMV
+478 ELNGYMV

-594 ILKGNDVFRK
+594 ILKGNDVFRAAIAVA
-604 LETLPVPT
+604 PVT
-612 IAAVNG
+612 SWR
-618 FALGGGCELSMS
+618 FY
-630 CDIRICADTAVFGQP
+630 DT
-645 EAGLGITPGFGGTQR
+645 
-660 LARLV
+660 
-665 GLGMAKQLIYTAKN
+665 IYTEIYN
-679 IKADEALRIGLVNA
+679 GLPQDNPSGYDDNSPIHFADRLKGKLLIAHGTGDDNVHIQNTYEMITKLVEYDKPFELY
-693 VYPLAELMPAAE
+693 VYPDRNHGMGPSRHHLME
-705 KLAETIAKHAPIA
+705 RCIEFVQRNL
-718 VRACKKAINEGI
+718 
-730 SKPINEAVTVEEKLF
+730 
-745 GDCFET
+745 
-751 HDQVEGMQCF
+751 
-761 LSREKPKPKAVF
+761 
-773 TNN
+773 

>member
-13 TLNMIPVSARPAF
+13 TLNTITVSARPAF

-192 FARAFAWSPDGRM
+192 FARAFAWSPDGRK

-276 WTPTGQMGIYRQKR
+276 WTPTGQLGFYRLNR

-296 VMLCDSSG
+296 VLLCDSSG

-347 YLYSVSE
+347 YLYGVSE

-478 ELIGYMV
+478 ELNGYMV

-594 ILKGNDVFRK
+594 ILKGNDVFRAAIAVA
-604 LETLPVPT
+604 PVT
-612 IAAVNG
+612 SWR
-618 FALGGGCELSMS
+618 FY
-630 CDIRICADTAVFGQP
+630 DT
-645 EAGLGITPGFGGTQR
+645 
-660 LARLV
+660 
-665 GLGMAKQLIYTAKN
+665 IYTEIYN
-679 IKADEALRIGLVNA
+679 GLPQDNPSGYDDNSPIHFADRLKGKLLIAHGTGDVNVHIQNTYEMITKLVEYDKPFELY
-693 VYPLAELMPAAE
+693 VYPDRNHGMGPSRHHLME
-705 KLAETIAKHAPIA
+705 RCIEFVQRNL
-718 VRACKKAINEGI
+718 
-730 SKPINEAVTVEEKLF
+730 
-745 GDCFET
+745 
-751 HDQVEGMQCF
+751 
-761 LSREKPKPKAVF
+761 
-773 TNN
+773 

>member
-13 TLNMIPVSARPAF
+13 TLNTITVSARPAF

-77 ASAAEP
+77 ASAAET

-192 FARAFAWSPDGRM
+192 FARAFAWSPDGRK

-276 WTPTGQMGIYRQKR
+276 WTPTGQLGFYRLNR

-296 VMLCDSSG
+296 VLLCDSSG

-347 YLYSVSE
+347 YLYGVSE

-478 ELIGYMV
+478 ELNGYMV

-594 ILKGNDVFRK
+594 ILKGNDVVRAAIAVA
-604 LETLPVPT
+604 PVT
-612 IAAVNG
+612 SWR
-618 FALGGGCELSMS
+618 FY
-630 CDIRICADTAVFGQP
+630 DT
-645 EAGLGITPGFGGTQR
+645 
-660 LARLV
+660 
-665 GLGMAKQLIYTAKN
+665 IYTEIYN
-679 IKADEALRIGLVNA
+679 GLPQDNPSGYDDNSPIHFADRLKGKLLIAHGTGDDNVHIQNTYEMITKLVEYDKPFELY
-693 VYPLAELMPAAE
+693 VYPDRNHGMGPSRHHLME
-705 KLAETIAKHAPIA
+705 RCIEFVQRNL
-718 VRACKKAINEGI
+718 
-730 SKPINEAVTVEEKLF
+730 
-745 GDCFET
+745 
-751 HDQVEGMQCF
+751 
-761 LSREKPKPKAVF
+761 
-773 TNN
+773 

>member
-13 TLNMIPVSARPAF
+13 TLNTITVSARPAF

-192 FARAFAWSPDGRM
+192 FARAFAWSPDGRK

-257 STVRMDT
+257 SAVRMDT
-264 GEQTDQYIPRLF
+264 GGQTDQYIPRLF
-276 WTPTGQMGIYRQKR
+276 WTPTGQLGFYRLNR

-296 VMLCDSSG
+296 VLLCDSSG

-456 AKLDELQVPVKEFF
+456 TKLDELQVPVKEFF

-478 ELIGYMV
+478 ELNGYMV

-594 ILKGNDVFRK
+594 ILKGNDVFRAAIAVA
-604 LETLPVPT
+604 PVT
-612 IAAVNG
+612 SWR
-618 FALGGGCELSMS
+618 FY
-630 CDIRICADTAVFGQP
+630 DT
-645 EAGLGITPGFGGTQR
+645 
-660 LARLV
+660 
-665 GLGMAKQLIYTAKN
+665 IYTEIYN
-679 IKADEALRIGLVNA
+679 GLPQDNPSGYDDNSPIHFADRLKGKLLIAHGTGDDNVHIQNTYEMITKLVEYDKPFELY
-693 VYPLAELMPAAE
+693 VYPDRNHGMGPSRHHLME
-705 KLAETIAKHAPIA
+705 RCIEFVQRNL
-718 VRACKKAINEGI
+718 
-730 SKPINEAVTVEEKLF
+730 
-745 GDCFET
+745 
-751 HDQVEGMQCF
+751 
-761 LSREKPKPKAVF
+761 
-773 TNN
+773 

>member
-13 TLNMIPVSARPAF
+13 TLNTITVSARPAF

-192 FARAFAWSPDGRM
+192 FARAFAWSPDGRK

-242 QNSVVELYCCDAADG
+242 QNSVVELYCCDVADG

-276 WTPTGQMGIYRQKR
+276 WTPTGQLGFYRLNR

-296 VMLCDSSG
+296 VLLCDSSG

-347 YLYSVSE
+347 YLYGVSE

-478 ELIGYMV
+478 ELNGYMV

-542 EEFKKCTYGELGKYE
+542 EELKKCTYGELGKYE

-594 ILKGNDVFRK
+594 ILKGNDVFRAAIAVAPVTSWRFYDTVYTEIYNGLPQDNPSGYDDNSPIHFADRLKGK
-604 LETLPVPT
+604 LL
-612 IAAVNG
+612 IAHGTGDDNVHIQNTYEMITKLVEYDKP
-618 FALGGGCELSMS
+618 FEL
-630 CDIRICADTAVFGQP
+630 
-645 EAGLGITPGFGGTQR
+645 
-660 LARLV
+660 
-665 GLGMAKQLIYTAKN
+665 Y
-679 IKADEALRIGLVNA
+679 
-693 VYPLAELMPAAE
+693 VYPDRNHGMGPSRHHLME
-705 KLAETIAKHAPIA
+705 RCIEFVQRNL
-718 VRACKKAINEGI
+718 
-730 SKPINEAVTVEEKLF
+730 
-745 GDCFET
+745 
-751 HDQVEGMQCF
+751 
-761 LSREKPKPKAVF
+761 
-773 TNN
+773 